1 MKHDSSVQE
10 RILDAAIPLF
20 AMKGYA
26 GVSIRMLAEAAN
38 VNIAMISY
46 YFGGKEG
53 LYSHILS
60 TLFDDVKKMI
70 AHVDAEPKSGKEKIW
85 ALAERL
91 IEIDRKS
98 TYLIRIVQSEIVNPT
113 NEDDQT
119 MKEYIS
125 HLNGFLRKWIQEGK
139 RDGDIR
145 EDVDETIAAINIV
158 SMIDFYSLMRPFS
171 DAFLQTDGKGYL
183 ENTLKNYFRGIG
195 KE

>member
-1 MKHDSSVQE
+1 MKQDSSVQE
-10 RILDAAIPLF
+10 RIIDAAIPLF

-70 AHVDAEPKSGKEKIW
+70 THIDAEPKTGKEKIRT
-85 ALAERL
+85 LAERL
-91 IEIDRKS
+91 IEIDKKS

-113 NEDDQT
+113 NDDDQM
-119 MKEYIS
+119 MKEYIG
-125 HLNGFLRKWIQEGK
+125 HLNGFLRKCIREGK
-139 RDGDIR
+139 WNGEIR
-145 EDVDETIAAINIV
+145 EDVDETIAVLNII

-171 DAFLQTDGKGYL
+171 DEFLQTDGKVYL
-183 ENTLKNYFRGIG
+183 ENTLKNYFMGIG
-195 KE
+195 K